1 MEEHTLSSDKSETMD
16 TPTRVMGVD
25 LGRVRIGIAL
35 SDLSAILASPFT
47 VISHKDDAEVAINS
61 ILQIADQ
68 EHVAEIVVGI
78 PKSLSFENTLAR
90 DSALGF
96 ISLLQNRT
104 QIKISGYDE
113 RFTTV
118 IASKKLRDSGHDSRT
133 MKSKIDAMAAAEI
146 LQQYLDS
153 RGSI

>member
-1 MEEHTLSSDKSETMD
+1 
-16 TPTRVMGVD
+16 
-25 LGRVRIGIAL
+25 
-35 SDLSAILASPFT
+35 
-47 VISHKDDAEVAINS
+47 
-61 ILQIADQ
+61 LQIADQ
-68 EHVAEIVVGI
+68 EHVAEIVVGM

>member
-1 MEEHTLSSDKSETMD
+1 MEEHTLSSEKSETMD
-16 TPTRVMGVD
+16 TPSRIMGVD

-47 VISHKDDAEVAINS
+47 VITHKDDAEVAINS

-68 EHVAEIVVGI
+68 EQIAEIVVGI
-78 PKSLSFENTLAR
+78 PKSLSFENTFAR
-90 DSALGF
+90 DSALDF
-96 ISLLQNRT
+96 ISLLQSRT
-104 QIKISGYDE
+104 QIKISGHDE

-118 IASKKLRDSGHDSRT
+118 IASKKLRDTGHDSRT